1 MKEKLIKKLEEKGYL
16 PDEARHTV
24 ESHWWM
30 IKLFV
35 EEVYHSNDLI

>member
-1 MKEKLIKKLEEKGYL
+1 MKEKLIKKLEEQGYL
-16 PDEARHTV
+16 PDEARRTV
-24 ESHWWM
+24 EANWWI